1 MMNNN
6 EKMSVEDAVR
16 KAIRDPEGRKAFRSQ
31 WPMYD
36 VDQLKAEIVKC
47 DKDVEAFEEAIV
59 KALQNKR
66 TMEQLIRQC
75 EKRDE
80 VLNHMLSHPSGNGH
94 AGYARP

>member
-1 MMNNN
+1 M
-6 EKMSVEDAVR
+6 KLSVEDAVR
-16 KAIRDPEGRKAFRSQ
+16 KAIGDPEGRKAFRSR

-36 VDQLKAEIVKC
+36 VDHLKAEIVKC

-66 TMEQLIRQC
+66 NLEHLIREC

-80 VLNHMLSHPSGNGH
+80 VLNHMLSNPAGNGH
-94 AGYARP
+94 AGNARP